1 MKSRITYRSS
11 ALRRGLLG
19 VAIATAGF
27 GVSACGGNDAVQQ
40 QDAGVPTPDAAT
52 PDVPGTVNGQ
62 LRVLGAG
69 PGNGAIDI
77 YIKGQSTATTSV
89 AYGATGTLAT
99 LPAGDYQFEV
109 RPTGT
114 PSTTSALYTSAAI
127 TVPANGVA
135 TLVAS
140 GVLGGGTGTDF
151 HLIGLVDVTTA
162 VPAGKTR
169 VRFVNTIYSS
179 VSLDVDVGDDGTVE
193 IPALARFA
201 AIDAPGM
208 DLPAGADLSI
218 GLQDA
223 AHAKIASFVVP
234 AAMLGDGK
242 QLYLVATG
250 LSNVRSRDPRGMT
263 LLLLGPPDA
272 GSPQAVRPDPVLYFL
287 ETSPDAGSVD
297 GYRGADKL
305 FDGVAFGKV
314 AAKSVHA
321 SAVGYTLDIRPAGA
335 AASASL
341 GSFETGPVALGQQY
355 LVMLTGLVTPT
366 TPGVDALALRVYAD
380 KMQLAIDQGRMRV
393 VHAGVG
399 VAMIDAGHFGTNP
412 VAFLPDTDFA
422 SLLPGGASPEAGTT
436 IVSPVNVPLPI
447 NPGVRP
453 TADPTMVRRFA
464 DANPLSA
471 VDRVFGVFAGAWS
484 PIGTQVPAK
493 FILVKTAPVAWTTTI
508 LSLHP

>member
-1 MKSRITYRSS
+1 MESLITYRIS
-11 ALRRGLLG
+11 ALRRGLLLLTL
-19 VAIATAGF
+19 ATAGF
-27 GVSACGGNDAVQQ
+27 GAGACGGNDAVQ
-40 QDAGVPTPDAAT
+40 QDAGVPTPDAA
-52 PDVPGTVNGQ
+52 PDAPAATGQ

-77 YIKGQSTATTSV
+77 YIKGQSTAITSV

-99 LPAGDYQFEV
+99 LPSGDYQFEV
-109 RPTGT
+109 RATGT
-114 PSTTSALYTSAAI
+114 PSTTSALYTSDAI

-135 TLVAS
+135 TVVAA
-140 GVLGGGTGTDF
+140 GALGGGGASAFRLTGF
-151 HLIGLVDVTTA
+151 VDVTTA
-162 VPAGKTR
+162 VAAGKTR

-179 VSLDVDVGDDGTVE
+179 ISLDVDIGDDGIVE
-193 IPALARFA
+193 FPALARYA
-201 AIDAPGM
+201 ATDAPGM

-218 GLQDA
+218 GLQDN
-223 AHAKIASFVVP
+223 AHAKMASFVVP

-242 QLYLVATG
+242 ELYLVATG
-250 LSNVRSRDPRGMT
+250 LSTVRSREPRGLALM
-263 LLLLGPPDA
+263 LLGAPDT
-272 GSPQAVRPDPVLYFL
+272 GNPQTVRPDPVLYFL

-314 AAKSVHA
+314 ASKSVHA
-321 SAVGYTLDIRPAGA
+321 STTGYTLDIRPAGA

-355 LVMLTGLVTPT
+355 LVVLTGLVTPT

-380 KMQLAIDQGRMRV
+380 KMELALDTQGRMRA

-399 VAMIDAGHFGTNP
+399 VAMIDAGHYVLSPF
-412 VAFLPDTDFA
+412 AFVPDTDFA
-422 SLLPGGASPEAGTT
+422 SLPTGGASPEVGTAILAGNQ
-436 IVSPVNVPLPI
+436 PAAI

-464 DANPLSA
+464 DSAPLA
-471 VDRVFGVFAGAWS
+471 ALDRVFGVFAGAWS
-484 PIGTQVPAK
+484 PIGTQVPSK
-493 FILVKTAPVAWTTTI
+493 FILVKTAPTAAWTTTI
-508 LSLHP
+508 LSLQ